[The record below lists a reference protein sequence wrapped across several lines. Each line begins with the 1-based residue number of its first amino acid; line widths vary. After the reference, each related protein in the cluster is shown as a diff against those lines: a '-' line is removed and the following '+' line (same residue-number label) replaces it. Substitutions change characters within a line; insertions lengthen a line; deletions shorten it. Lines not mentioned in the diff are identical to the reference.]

1 MMELLTGTLRLKI
14 TKLVEIDTA
23 RQAAIPQ
30 EGVSAFS
37 TDVNQVNARQELDES
52 GRALTKALRELSDDE
67 LTAVV
72 ALATYGNP
80 LVPCDGNAE
89 FADALAEAREFVG
102 TSEREYV
109 IGSLA
114 SKSLAGYLP
123 AGLKR
128 ARLD

>member
-1 MMELLTGTLRLKI
+1 MMELLTGTLRLKL

-23 RQAAIPQ
+23 RQAVILQ
-30 EGVSAFS
+30 EGISAFS
-37 TDVNQVNARQELDES
+37 TDANQVKARQELDEPA
-52 GRALTKALRELSDDE
+52 RAFTKALRELSDDE
-67 LTAVV
+67 LTAAV

-89 FADALAEAREFVG
+89 FADAVAEGREFVG

-109 IGSLA
+109 IGA
-114 SKSLAGYLP
+114 SKALSGYVP